1 MQIIIKYY
9 LIMSDYLSLKKKLF
23 QLNYKENFGEES
35 LPLVRKLLVDLLKA
49 SEAHSLLKKQL
60 EVANR
65 SFMESKISVSN
76 EDLKNAN
83 LILEKENNKLHES
96 LLKKELII

>member
-1 MQIIIKYY
+1 MP
-9 LIMSDYLSLKKKLF
+9 LVKKL
-23 QLNYKENFGEES
+23 LI
-35 LPLVRKLLVDLLKA
+35 DLLKA

-65 SFMESKISVSN
+65 SFMDSKLNVSM

-96 LLKKELII
+96 LLKKELVI